1 MNCKNFEK
9 ECSILPIPT
18 YEIELIQKQCEIRKR
33 QRTRKREREARN
45 RRRLAIF
52 ISTVSI
58 YVAFSYMAIAY
69 ACSDPAQD
77 NSTVYSEQLTFTP
90 EVKEAREIPTNVASD
105 AAATSADIALAD
117 VLEEPAAETP
127 VVKAPAADTN
137 AEPKT
142 TNSDSME
149 IPAASTGFKAYMD
162 YHTITNK
169 RSMQYQLQQ
178 DAYTDGLG
186 FRRYGD
192 YYMVALGTYYADS
205 CGKTFDITFESG
217 TTIQAITG
225 DIKADQHTDAKNQ
238 HRNGNVVEFIV
249 DTDAMPSLARRIGD
263 ISYAD
268 PAFEGNIVS
277 IVPTN

>member
-1 MNCKNFEK
+1 MQ
-9 ECSILPIPT
+9 IPT
-18 YEIELIQKQCEIRKR
+18 YELELIQRQCEIRKR
-33 QRTRKREREARN
+33 KRARKREREARN
-45 RRRLAIF
+45 RRRRLAIF
-52 ISTVSI
+52 ASTVSMC
-58 YVAFSYMAIAY
+58 VAFSYMAIAY
-69 ACSDPAQD
+69 AYSSPAQD
-77 NSTVYSEQLTFTP
+77 NSTTFSEQLAFTP
-90 EVKEAREIPTNVASD
+90 EVKEAREIPTNVMPETT
-105 AAATSADIALAD
+105 ATNADTAMAD
-117 VLEEPAAETP
+117 VPEEQAYEEPAAEAP
-127 VVKAPAADTN
+127 AVEAPAAGIS
-137 AEPKT
+137 AKPEPV
-142 TNSDSME
+142 NSDSME

-178 DAYTDGLG
+178 DAYTDELG

-225 DIKADQHTDAKNQ
+225 DIKADQHTDTKNQ

-249 DTDAMPSLARRIGD
+249 DTDAMPSLAHRMGD
-263 ISYAD
+263 MSYAA